1 MTEGPERK
9 VPEAGNVTSEKQAL
23 QGGAVTGPSKGGE
36 RTRPGGVGQEAHS
49 RCQAE
54 KMEEC
59 QHRKYLQ
66 HLCKRK

>member
-23 QGGAVTGPSKGGE
+23 QGGAVTGPSTGG
-36 RTRPGGVGQEAHS
+36 PGGGGQEAHS